1 MFNPQSALCS
11 LDCHLSILVLKVSCT
26 VTGFHNQMSSADCD
40 LPIGPG
46 QRHIWSFI
54 RQQDSFRYLPPFDTD
69 MAMTLI
75 Y

>member
-11 LDCHLSILVLKVSCT
+11 LDSHLSILVLKVRCT
-26 VTGFHNQMSSADCD
+26 ATAFTIKMSSADRD
-40 LPIGPG
+40 LLTGPG

-54 RQQDSFRYLPPFDTD
+54 REQDPFRYLPPFDTD